1 MEHRAKNA
9 YAAQLL
15 GELSQESR
23 CKTSTRSR
31 AHRHFL
37 KLLMSPQHRKPWH
50 HINHLLGV
58 TPSQHGADL
67 SAGENRDGLGQPS
80 ASAVL
85 TLPLPPF
92 CFDPLKSSTTHEV
105 GNVDCQTGQSWT
117 HRSSR
122 TDSDLSWRGQAPLLW
137 AKGFRGLGTE
147 GWPVVRQSI
156 TAQVIAT
163 GSGKI
168 DQQWR
173 WPSFWP
179 RPLLSC
185 QGSSPTDTAAHLREG
200 LLPEVLS
207 RRVLSLSCAL
217 AMQSGLQTSHCCLC
231 PASGIHPMVEVSSS
245 HTSASMHILSPWKHD
260 LSLFHQCRRH
270 HRIASSQWT
279 VNTSDMSFLELHV
292 WDGEV
297 SLCSEMSL
305 SATGQA
311 NRGRQRDLNP
321 QRMDLSKITS
331 LFIFCGSKWLLTLTY
346 TQAEICMVMITIT
359 DY

>member
-1 MEHRAKNA
+1 MFRCFIHRSMELRVGTQVLGQTSWAYTLRQIARSHRVHIKIYGAKHGAKNA
-9 YAAQLL
+9 YAAQML

-23 CKTSTRSR
+23 CKTSTCSR

-58 TPSQHGADL
+58 TLGQHGADL
-67 SAGENRDGLGQPS
+67 SAGENRDGLAQSS
-80 ASAVL
+80 ASAAL
-85 TLPLPPF
+85 TLPLPAF
-92 CFDPLKSSTTHEV
+92 CFDPLKSSTTHEA
-105 GNVDCQTGQSWT
+105 GNVDCQSGQSWT
-117 HRSSR
+117 HRSRS
-122 TDSDLSWRGQAPLLW
+122 DSDLSWRGQASQLW
-137 AKGFRGLGTE
+137 AKGFRGLSTE

-156 TAQVIAT
+156 TAHVIAT
-163 GSGKI
+163 GKQI

-185 QGSSPTDTAAHLREG
+185 QGSSPTDTAAHIREG
-200 LLPEVLS
+200 LLAEVLS
-207 RRVLSLSCAL
+207 RRVLSPSCAL
-217 AMQSGLQTSHCCLC
+217 TMQSGLQASHCCLS

-245 HTSASMHILSPWKHD
+245 HTSASMYILSPWKHD
-260 LSLFHQCRRH
+260 LSLFRQYRRY

-279 VNTSDMSFLELHV
+279 VSTSDMSFLELHV

-297 SLCSEMSL
+297 SPCSEMSL

-311 NRGRQRDLNP
+311 NRRR
-321 QRMDLSKITS
+321 
-331 LFIFCGSKWLLTLTY
+331 
-346 TQAEICMVMITIT
+346 
-359 DY
+359 